1 MIKKTFLATL
11 LIATSLNVQVLA
23 DNSGVKVARDG
34 TVTENGV
41 ANIPADDAVAPAN
54 QVIIPEQNVVT
65 DTDTATVV
73 PSMPANV
80 VETTVPSSTDGGA
93 QGAAVVAQD
102 MAVQA
107 VSLIVTEAWA
117 RMPAEPNNNSAI
129 YMTINNPT
137 KAQITILGASAAM
150 VANNVELHNSFVDEK
165 GVSRMVA
172 MDKIVVPAE
181 TSITLAPGGMHIML
195 FDLKKKFMEGDKFEV
210 TLKLE
215 NAEPIISQV
224 TVMNK

>member
-54 QVIIPEQNVVT
+54 QVIIPEQNTVT
-65 DTDTATVV
+65 DTDTGTVV

-80 VETTVPSSTDGGA
+80 VETTAPSSTDGPQGA
-93 QGAAVVAQD
+93 QDD
-102 MAVQA
+102 MAVQEGH
-107 VSLIVTEAWA
+107 LIVTEVWA

-210 TLKLE
+210 TLTLE

>member
-11 LIATSLNVQVLA
+11 LITTSLNAQVLA
-23 DNSGVKVARDG
+23 DNSGVKVKPDG

-41 ANIPADDAVAPAN
+41 ANIPPADAAAPAN
-54 QVIIPEQNVVT
+54 QVIIPAQNVVVDTNTEPVENPMPVTVMEGENPAIT
-65 DTDTATVV
+65 D
-73 PSMPANV
+73 
-80 VETTVPSSTDGGA
+80 GA
-93 QGAAVVAQD
+93 QGGEAATQD

-137 KAQITILGASAAM
+137 KSQITILGASAAM

-195 FDLKKKFMEGDKFEV
+195 FDLKKKLAEGYKFQV

-215 NAEPIISQV
+215 NAEPIISDV
-224 TVMNK
+224 TVINK

>member
-41 ANIPADDAVAPAN
+41 AHVPAEDNVAPAN
-54 QVIIPEQNVVT
+54 QVIIPEQNIIT
-65 DTDTATVV
+65 DTDTGAVV
-73 PSMPANV
+73 PPMPANAVEV
-80 VETTVPSSTDGGA
+80 VNPTVTDGS
-93 QGAAVVAQD
+93 QGDAVA
-102 MAVQA
+102 MQA

-137 KAQITILGASAAM
+137 KAQMTIMGASAAM
-150 VANNVELHNSFVDEK
+150 VANNVELHNSFVDER

-215 NAEPIISQV
+215 NAAPIISQV

>member
-34 TVTENGV
+34 TVTENGMAHV
-41 ANIPADDAVAPAN
+41 PAEDAVAPAN
-54 QVIIPEQNVVT
+54 QVIIPEQNIVT
-65 DTDTATVV
+65 DTDTGTVV

-80 VETTVPSSTDGGA
+80 VETTVPSSTDGA

>member
-41 ANIPADDAVAPAN
+41 ANIPAADAVAPAN

-65 DTDTATVV
+65 DTNTGTVV
-73 PSMPANV
+73 PPMPANV
-80 VETTVPSSTDGGA
+80 VETTAPSSTDGA
-93 QGAAVVAQD
+93 QGAAVEQD

-165 GVSRMVA
+165 GVSRMIA

-224 TVMNK
+224 MVMNK

>member
-11 LIATSLNVQVLA
+11 LIATSLNAQVLA

-34 TVTENGV
+34 TVTENGMAHV
-41 ANIPADDAVAPAN
+41 PAEDAVAPAN
-54 QVIIPEQNVVT
+54 QVIIPEQNIVT
-65 DTDTATVV
+65 DTDTGTVV

-80 VETTVPSSTDGGA
+80 VETTVPSSTDGA
-93 QGAAVVAQD
+93 QGAAVEQD

-165 GVSRMVA
+165 GVSRMIA

-195 FDLKKKFMEGDKFEV
+195 FDPKKKLAEGYKFQV

-215 NAEPIISQV
+215 NAEPIISDV
-224 TVMNK
+224 TVINK